1 MASENH
7 GRYRAQRA
15 FVAAYSERT
24 DEKYVKGIFAL
35 ITLFVLVSPLPKL
48 LKSDFSGFPN
58 AFDTAT
64 ELEIDETFLY
74 GVATN
79 AYKTQE
85 RNIEK
90 FLKENGIEAKVKF
103 VVKSETSSEIDYVNV
118 ILSDKSFERDKSNSI
133 DIGALKNEISKFSGV
148 PEDKLRVF
156 MNDNEEKK
164 NRLRIL
170 SEKSKA

>member
-1 MASENH
+1 MGAWLLKITGVIVLSTLSSLLIPN
-7 GRYRAQRA
+7 GQ
-15 FVAAYSERT
+15 T
-24 DEKYVKGIFAL
+24 KKYVKGIFAL

-90 FLKENGIEAKVKF
+90 FLKEKGIEAKVKF

-133 DIGALKNEISKFSGV
+133 DIGALKGEISKFSGV

-156 MNDNEEKK
+156 YE
-164 NRLRIL
+164 R
-170 SEKSKA
+170 

>member
-1 MASENH
+1 MGAWLLKITGVIALSTLSSLLIPN
-7 GRYRAQRA
+7 GQ
-15 FVAAYSERT
+15 T
-24 DEKYVKGIFAL
+24 KKYVKGIFAL

-58 AFDTAT
+58 AFDTVS

-90 FLKENGIEAKVKF
+90 FLKEKGIEAKVKF

-118 ILSDKSFERDKSNSI
+118 ILSDKSFEWDKSNSI

-156 MNDNEEKK
+156 YE
-164 NRLRIL
+164 R
-170 SEKSKA
+170 

>member
-1 MASENH
+1 MGAWLLKITGVIALSALSSLLIPN
-7 GRYRAQRA
+7 GQ
-15 FVAAYSERT
+15 T
-24 DEKYVKGIFAL
+24 KKYVKGIFAL

-58 AFDTAT
+58 AFDTAV

-118 ILSDKSFERDKSNSI
+118 ILSDMSFERDKSNSI
-133 DIGALKNEISKFSGV
+133 DIGALKSEISKFSGV

-156 MNDNEEKK
+156 YE
-164 NRLRIL
+164 R
-170 SEKSKA
+170 

>member
-1 MASENH
+1 MGAWLLKITGVIALSTLSSLLIPN
-7 GRYRAQRA
+7 GQ
-15 FVAAYSERT
+15 T
-24 DEKYVKGIFAL
+24 KKYVKGIFAL

-58 AFDTAT
+58 AFDTVS

-118 ILSDKSFERDKSNSI
+118 ILSDMSFERDKSNSI

-156 MNDNEEKK
+156 YE
-164 NRLRIL
+164 R
-170 SEKSKA
+170 

>member
-1 MASENH
+1 MGAWLLKITGVIALSALSSLLIPN
-7 GRYRAQRA
+7 GQ
-15 FVAAYSERT
+15 T
-24 DEKYVKGIFAL
+24 KKYVKGIFAL

-58 AFDTAT
+58 AFDTAS

-90 FLKENGIEAKVKF
+90 FLKEKGIESRVKF

-156 MNDNEEKK
+156 YE
-164 NRLRIL
+164 R
-170 SEKSKA
+170 

>member
-1 MASENH
+1 MGAWLLKITGVIALSALSSLLIPN
-7 GRYRAQRA
+7 GQ
-15 FVAAYSERT
+15 T
-24 DEKYVKGIFAL
+24 KKYVKGIFAL

-90 FLKENGIEAKVKF
+90 FLKEKGIESNVKF

-156 MNDNEEKK
+156 YE
-164 NRLRIL
+164 R
-170 SEKSKA
+170 

>member
-1 MASENH
+1 MGAWLLKITGVIALSTLSSLLIPN
-7 GRYRAQRA
+7 GQ
-15 FVAAYSERT
+15 T
-24 DEKYVKGIFAL
+24 KKYVKGVFAL

-90 FLKENGIEAKVKF
+90 FLKEKGIESKVKF

-118 ILSDKSFERDKSNSI
+118 ILSDMSFERDKSNSI

-156 MNDNEEKK
+156 YE
-164 NRLRIL
+164 R
-170 SEKSKA
+170 

>member
-1 MASENH
+1 MGAWLLKITGVIALSALSSLLIPN
-7 GRYRAQRA
+7 GQ
-15 FVAAYSERT
+15 T
-24 DEKYVKGIFAL
+24 KKYVKGIFAL

-58 AFDTAT
+58 AFDTVS

-90 FLKENGIEAKVKF
+90 FLKEKGIEAKVKF
-103 VVKSETSSEIDYVNV
+103 VGKSETSSEIDYVNV
-118 ILSDKSFERDKSNSI
+118 ILSDKSFERDKSNNI
-133 DIGALKNEISKFSGV
+133 DIGALKSEISKFSGV

-156 MNDNEEKK
+156 YE
-164 NRLRIL
+164 R
-170 SEKSKA
+170 

>member
-1 MASENH
+1 MGAWLLKITGVIALSTLSSLLIPN
-7 GRYRAQRA
+7 GQ
-15 FVAAYSERT
+15 T
-24 DEKYVKGIFAL
+24 KKYVKGIFAL

-58 AFDTAT
+58 AFDTVS

-90 FLKENGIEAKVKF
+90 FLKEKGIEAKVKF

-133 DIGALKNEISKFSGV
+133 DIGALKIEISKFSGV

-156 MNDNEEKK
+156 YE
-164 NRLRIL
+164 R
-170 SEKSKA
+170 

>member
-1 MASENH
+1 MGAWLLKITGVIALSALSSLLIPN
-7 GRYRAQRA
+7 GQ
-15 FVAAYSERT
+15 T
-24 DEKYVKGIFAL
+24 KKYVKGIFAL

-90 FLKENGIEAKVKF
+90 FLKEKGIEAKVKF

-156 MNDNEEKK
+156 YE
-164 NRLRIL
+164 R
-170 SEKSKA
+170 

>member
-1 MASENH
+1 MGAWLLKITGVIALSTLSSLLIPN
-7 GRYRAQRA
+7 GQ
-15 FVAAYSERT
+15 T
-24 DEKYVKGIFAL
+24 KKYVKGIFAL

-58 AFDTAT
+58 AFDTVS

-156 MNDNEEKK
+156 YE
-164 NRLRIL
+164 R
-170 SEKSKA
+170 

>member
-1 MASENH
+1 MGAWLLKITGVIALSALSSLLIPN
-7 GRYRAQRA
+7 GQ
-15 FVAAYSERT
+15 T
-24 DEKYVKGIFAL
+24 KKYVKGIFAL

-58 AFDTAT
+58 AFDTAS

-90 FLKENGIEAKVKF
+90 FLKEKGIEAKVKF

-133 DIGALKNEISKFSGV
+133 DIGALKSEISKFSGV
-148 PEDKLRVF
+148 PKDKLRVF
-156 MNDNEEKK
+156 YE
-164 NRLRIL
+164 R
-170 SEKSKA
+170 

>member
-1 MASENH
+1 MGAWLLKITGVIALSTLSSLLIPN
-7 GRYRAQRA
+7 GQ
-15 FVAAYSERT
+15 T
-24 DEKYVKGIFAL
+24 KKYVKGIFAL

-58 AFDTAT
+58 AFDTAS

-118 ILSDKSFERDKSNSI
+118 ILSDMSFERDKSNSI
-133 DIGALKNEISKFSGV
+133 DIGALKSEISKFSGV

-156 MNDNEEKK
+156 YE
-164 NRLRIL
+164 R
-170 SEKSKA
+170 

>member
-1 MASENH
+1 MGAWLMKITGVIALSALSSLLIPN
-7 GRYRAQRA
+7 GQ
-15 FVAAYSERT
+15 T
-24 DEKYVKGIFAL
+24 KKYVKGIFAL

-58 AFDTAT
+58 AFDTAS

-133 DIGALKNEISKFSGV
+133 DIGALKSEISKFSGV

-156 MNDNEEKK
+156 YE
-164 NRLRIL
+164 R
-170 SEKSKA
+170 

>member
-1 MASENH
+1 MGAWLLKITGVIALSALSSLLIPN
-7 GRYRAQRA
+7 GQ
-15 FVAAYSERT
+15 T
-24 DEKYVKGIFAL
+24 KKYVKGIFAL

-48 LKSDFSGFPN
+48 LKSDFSSFPN
-58 AFDTAT
+58 AFDTAV

-133 DIGALKNEISKFSGV
+133 DIGALKSEISKFSGV

-156 MNDNEEKK
+156 YE
-164 NRLRIL
+164 R
-170 SEKSKA
+170 

>member
-1 MASENH
+1 MGAWLLKITGVIALSALSSLLIPN
-7 GRYRAQRA
+7 GQ
-15 FVAAYSERT
+15 T
-24 DEKYVKGIFAL
+24 KKYVKGIFAL

-133 DIGALKNEISKFSGV
+133 DIGALKSEISKFSGV

-156 MNDNEEKK
+156 YE
-164 NRLRIL
+164 R
-170 SEKSKA
+170 

>member
-1 MASENH
+1 MGAWLLKITGVIALSTLSSLLIPN
-7 GRYRAQRA
+7 GQ
-15 FVAAYSERT
+15 T
-24 DEKYVKGIFAL
+24 KKYVKGIFAL

-58 AFDTAT
+58 AFDTVS

-90 FLKENGIEAKVKF
+90 FLKEKGIDAKVKF

-156 MNDNEEKK
+156 YE
-164 NRLRIL
+164 R
-170 SEKSKA
+170 

>member
-1 MASENH
+1 MGAWLLKITGVIALSALSSLLIPN
-7 GRYRAQRA
+7 GQ
-15 FVAAYSERT
+15 T
-24 DEKYVKGIFAL
+24 KKYVRGIFAL

-58 AFDTAT
+58 AFDTAS

-118 ILSDKSFERDKSNSI
+118 ILSDMSFERDKSNSI
-133 DIGALKNEISKFSGV
+133 DIGALKSEISKFSGV

-156 MNDNEEKK
+156 YE
-164 NRLRIL
+164 R
-170 SEKSKA
+170 

>member
-1 MASENH
+1 MGAWLLKITGVIALSALSSLLIPN
-7 GRYRAQRA
+7 GQ
-15 FVAAYSERT
+15 T
-24 DEKYVKGIFAL
+24 KKYVKGIFAL

-48 LKSDFSGFPN
+48 LKSDFSGFSN
-58 AFDTAT
+58 AFDTAS

-90 FLKENGIEAKVKF
+90 FLKEKGIEAKVKF

-156 MNDNEEKK
+156 YE
-164 NRLRIL
+164 R
-170 SEKSKA
+170 

>member
-1 MASENH
+1 MGAWLLKITGVIALSTLSSLLIPN
-7 GRYRAQRA
+7 GQ
-15 FVAAYSERT
+15 T
-24 DEKYVKGIFAL
+24 KKYVRGIFAL

-58 AFDTAT
+58 AFDTVS

-90 FLKENGIEAKVKF
+90 FLKEMGIEAKVKF

-156 MNDNEEKK
+156 YE
-164 NRLRIL
+164 R
-170 SEKSKA
+170 

>member
-1 MASENH
+1 MGAWLLKITGVIALSTLSSLLIPN
-7 GRYRAQRA
+7 GQ
-15 FVAAYSERT
+15 T
-24 DEKYVKGIFAL
+24 KKYIKGIFAL

-58 AFDTAT
+58 VFDTVS

-79 AYKTQE
+79 AHKTQE

-90 FLKENGIEAKVKF
+90 FLKEKGIEAKVKF

-156 MNDNEEKK
+156 YE
-164 NRLRIL
+164 R
-170 SEKSKA
+170 

>member
-1 MASENH
+1 MGAWLLKITGVIALSTLSSLLIPS
-7 GRYRAQRA
+7 GQ
-15 FVAAYSERT
+15 T
-24 DEKYVKGIFAL
+24 KKYVKGIFAL

-58 AFDTAT
+58 AFDTAS

-133 DIGALKNEISKFSGV
+133 DIGALKSEISKFSGV

-156 MNDNEEKK
+156 YE
-164 NRLRIL
+164 R
-170 SEKSKA
+170 

>member
-1 MASENH
+1 MGAWLMKITGVIALSALSSLLIPN
-7 GRYRAQRA
+7 GQ
-15 FVAAYSERT
+15 T
-24 DEKYVKGIFAL
+24 KKYVKGIFAL

-58 AFDTAT
+58 AFDTVS

-90 FLKENGIEAKVKF
+90 FLKEKGIEAKVKF

-156 MNDNEEKK
+156 YE
-164 NRLRIL
+164 R
-170 SEKSKA
+170 

>member
-1 MASENH
+1 MGAWLLKITGVIALSTLSSLLIPN
-7 GRYRAQRA
+7 GQ
-15 FVAAYSERT
+15 T
-24 DEKYVKGIFAL
+24 KKYVKGIFAL

-58 AFDTAT
+58 AFDTAV

-118 ILSDKSFERDKSNSI
+118 ILSDMSFERDKSNSI
-133 DIGALKNEISKFSGV
+133 DIGALKSEISKFSCV

-156 MNDNEEKK
+156 YE
-164 NRLRIL
+164 R
-170 SEKSKA
+170 

>member
-1 MASENH
+1 MGAWLLKITGVIALSALSSLLIPN
-7 GRYRAQRA
+7 GQ
-15 FVAAYSERT
+15 T
-24 DEKYVKGIFAL
+24 KKYVKGIFAL

-58 AFDTAT
+58 AFDTVS

-90 FLKENGIEAKVKF
+90 FLKEKGIEAKVKF

-133 DIGALKNEISKFSGV
+133 DIGALKA
-148 PEDKLRVF
+148 
-156 MNDNEEKK
+156 
-164 NRLRIL
+164 
-170 SEKSKA
+170 KSQSFRASRKTN

>member
-1 MASENH
+1 MGAWLLKITGVIALSALSSLLIPN
-7 GRYRAQRA
+7 GQ
-15 FVAAYSERT
+15 T
-24 DEKYVKGIFAL
+24 KKYVKGIFAL

-58 AFDTAT
+58 AFDTVS

-90 FLKENGIEAKVKF
+90 FLKEKGIEAKVKF

-133 DIGALKNEISKFSGV
+133 DIG
-148 PEDKLRVF
+148 DR
-156 MNDNEEKK
+156 
-164 NRLRIL
+164 
-170 SEKSKA
+170 KSVV

>member
-1 MASENH
+1 MGAWLLKITGVIALSALSSLLIPN
-7 GRYRAQRA
+7 GQ
-15 FVAAYSERT
+15 T
-24 DEKYVKGIFAL
+24 KKYVKGIFAL

-58 AFDTAT
+58 AFDTVS

-90 FLKENGIEAKVKF
+90 FLKEKGIEAKVKF

-118 ILSDKSFERDKSNSI
+118 ILSDKSFERDKSNNI

-156 MNDNEEKK
+156 YE
-164 NRLRIL
+164 R
-170 SEKSKA
+170 

>member
-1 MASENH
+1 MGVWLLKITGVIALSTLSSLLIPN
-7 GRYRAQRA
+7 GQ
-15 FVAAYSERT
+15 T
-24 DEKYVKGIFAL
+24 KKYVKGIFAL

-58 AFDTAT
+58 AFDTVS

-90 FLKENGIEAKVKF
+90 FLKEKGIEAKVKF

-156 MNDNEEKK
+156 YE
-164 NRLRIL
+164 R
-170 SEKSKA
+170 

>member
-1 MASENH
+1 MGAWLLKITGVIALSTLSSLLIPN
-7 GRYRAQRA
+7 GQ
-15 FVAAYSERT
+15 T
-24 DEKYVKGIFAL
+24 KKYVKGIFAL

-90 FLKENGIEAKVKF
+90 FLKEKGIEAKVKF

-156 MNDNEEKK
+156 YE
-164 NRLRIL
+164 R
-170 SEKSKA
+170 

>member
-1 MASENH
+1 MGAWLLKITGVIALSALSSLLIPN
-7 GRYRAQRA
+7 GQ
-15 FVAAYSERT
+15 T
-24 DEKYVKGIFAL
+24 KKYVKGIFAL

-58 AFDTAT
+58 AFDTVS

-90 FLKENGIEAKVKF
+90 FLKEKGIEAKVKF

-148 PEDKLRVF
+148 PEGKLRVF
-156 MNDNEEKK
+156 YE
-164 NRLRIL
+164 R
-170 SEKSKA
+170 

>member
-1 MASENH
+1 MGCDMGAWLLKITGVIALSTLSSLLIPN
-7 GRYRAQRA
+7 GQ
-15 FVAAYSERT
+15 T
-24 DEKYVKGIFAL
+24 KKYVKGIFAL

-90 FLKENGIEAKVKF
+90 FLKEKGIEAKVKF

-133 DIGALKNEISKFSGV
+133 DIGALKSEISKFSGV

-156 MNDNEEKK
+156 YE
-164 NRLRIL
+164 R
-170 SEKSKA
+170 

>member
-1 MASENH
+1 MKITGVIALSTLSSLLIPN
-7 GRYRAQRA
+7 GQ
-15 FVAAYSERT
+15 T
-24 DEKYVKGIFAL
+24 KKYVKGIFAL

-58 AFDTAT
+58 AFDTVS

-90 FLKENGIEAKVKF
+90 FLKEKGIKAKVKF

-148 PEDKLRVF
+148 PEGKLRDF
-156 MNDNEEKK
+156 YE
-164 NRLRIL
+164 R
-170 SEKSKA
+170 

>member
-1 MASENH
+1 MGAWLLKITGVIALSTLSSLLIPN
-7 GRYRAQRA
+7 GQ
-15 FVAAYSERT
+15 T
-24 DEKYVKGIFAL
+24 KKYVKGIFAL

-58 AFDTAT
+58 AFDNVS

-90 FLKENGIEAKVKF
+90 FLKEKGIEAKVKF

-118 ILSDKSFERDKSNSI
+118 ILSDMSFERDKSNNI
-133 DIGALKNEISKFSGV
+133 DIGALKSEISKFSGV

-156 MNDNEEKK
+156 YE
-164 NRLRIL
+164 R
-170 SEKSKA
+170 

>member
-1 MASENH
+1 MGAWLLKITGVIALSTLSSLLIPN
-7 GRYRAQRA
+7 GQ
-15 FVAAYSERT
+15 T
-24 DEKYVKGIFAL
+24 KKYVKGIFAL

-58 AFDTAT
+58 AFDTAG
-64 ELEIDETFLY
+64 ELEIDETFLH

-133 DIGALKNEISKFSGV
+133 DIGALKSEISKFSGV

-156 MNDNEEKK
+156 YE
-164 NRLRIL
+164 R
-170 SEKSKA
+170 

>member
-1 MASENH
+1 MGAWLLKITGVIALSTLSSLLIPN
-7 GRYRAQRA
+7 GQ
-15 FVAAYSERT
+15 T
-24 DEKYVKGIFAL
+24 KKYVKGIFAL

-64 ELEIDETFLY
+64 ELEIDETFLC

-118 ILSDKSFERDKSNSI
+118 ILSDMSFERDKSNSI
-133 DIGALKNEISKFSGV
+133 DIGALKSEISKFSGV

-156 MNDNEEKK
+156 YE
-164 NRLRIL
+164 R
-170 SEKSKA
+170 

>member
-1 MASENH
+1 MLFRSGCDMGAWLMKITGVIALSTLSSLLIPN
-7 GRYRAQRA
+7 GQ
-15 FVAAYSERT
+15 T
-24 DEKYVKGIFAL
+24 KKYVKGIFAL

-58 AFDTAT
+58 AFDTVS

-90 FLKENGIEAKVKF
+90 FLKEKGIEAKVKF

-133 DIGALKNEISKFSGV
+133 DIGALKSEISKFSGV

-156 MNDNEEKK
+156 YE
-164 NRLRIL
+164 R
-170 SEKSKA
+170 

>member
-1 MASENH
+1 MGAWLLKITGVIALSTLSSLLIPN
-7 GRYRAQRA
+7 GQ
-15 FVAAYSERT
+15 T
-24 DEKYVKGIFAL
+24 KKYVKGIFAL

-58 AFDTAT
+58 AFDTVS

-79 AYKTQE
+79 AYKTRE

-90 FLKENGIEAKVKF
+90 FLKEKGIDAKVKF

-156 MNDNEEKK
+156 YE
-164 NRLRIL
+164 R
-170 SEKSKA
+170 

>member
-1 MASENH
+1 MGAWLLKITGVIALSALSSLLIPN
-7 GRYRAQRA
+7 GQ
-15 FVAAYSERT
+15 T
-24 DEKYVKGIFAL
+24 KKYVKGIFAL

-58 AFDTAT
+58 AFDTAG

-79 AYKTQE
+79 AYKTRE

-90 FLKENGIEAKVKF
+90 FLKEKGIEAKVKF

-133 DIGALKNEISKFSGV
+133 DIGALKSEISKFSGV
-148 PEDKLRVF
+148 LEDKLRVF
-156 MNDNEEKK
+156 YE
-164 NRLRIL
+164 R
-170 SEKSKA
+170 